1 MFCLKLGHRFVV
13 AQWKTKY
20 VINVKPNIGKDR
32 MTPDYRPR
40 YYQTP
45 SLNRKRQIIDNLL
58 EDLHGQYFDMVER
71 ALEHSDM
78 QQSRD
83 IIDYVKSL

>member
-1 MFCLKLGHRFVV
+1 
-13 AQWKTKY
+13 
-20 VINVKPNIGKDR
+20 
-32 MTPDYRPR
+32 MTPDYSPR
-40 YYQTP
+40 YYQNS

-71 ALEHSDM
+71 ALVHSDM

-83 IIDYVKSL
+83 IIDYVKAL

>member
-1 MFCLKLGHRFVV
+1 MFCLKLAVRLSH
-13 AQWKTKY
+13 AQLKIKY

-32 MTPDYRPR
+32 MTPDYSPR

-45 SLNRKRQIIDNLL
+45 SLNRKRQVIDNLL

-83 IIDYVKSL
+83 IIDYVKAL